1 MEIKLHSVINDAEL
15 FKCNEYDF
23 TSKSEQGLKTH
34 IKRKHTKIVIPETI
48 PNQCELC
55 EKEFKDKKDK
65 KEMNIHMKPI
75 PIKELNLNVKNVNF
89 VVNQNS
95 QCKFI

>member
-34 IKRKHTKIVIPETI
+34 IKRKHKKLVILKRFQT
-48 PNQCELC
+48 NV
-55 EKEFKDKKDK
+55 
-65 KEMNIHMKPI
+65 NYVRN
-75 PIKELNLNVKNVNF
+75 NLNIK
-89 VVNQNS
+89 
-95 QCKFI
+95 KK